1 MKRFIPILFL
11 FSFCQANATSP
22 ICGKLAVNPD
32 TGYRDCVGISV
43 SSDTLPSG
51 STQYIQNGSS
61 YQTGATA
68 NILSLITQGTIQAL
82 GNLYVGNYTSGI
94 YPYIVGAAANGSL
107 FLNGG
112 ASGSSAFWF
121 REGGSNKAK
130 FGGNGLA
137 GCYSMDVS
145 TPGFS
150 STMLAPP
157 KRIMVDTISEAVT
170 INPQNAGFQVTTSSI
185 TFLNQDSGGVI
196 IPHSSMDWKTPYRMT
211 FSTGVVAPMF
221 YGLGTGLTDL
231 VPYVGATTN
240 VNLGLYSITG
250 ALITATDKFSNP
262 LTGHGTY
269 DGFATQY
276 YIPFGHYLIQAAARH
291 DPWFCYLA
299 GVYQPGDTSG
309 YGLYAGDGTRYVYLA
324 DGTYAV
330 NATGPSLFSG
340 NVNSTG
346 TITGTSLIKSG
357 GTSSQFLKADG
368 TVDSSTYLTTI
379 PNDTYVAVT
388 GTYAILTTDN
398 FVGCSG
404 TFTAT
409 LPTAASVTGKTYTI
423 KNTGTGVLTIATTS
437 SQTIDGVTTYV
448 IRTTNSGITVLS
460 NGANWLIKAVV

>member
-1 MKRFIPILFL
+1 VKRFIPILFL

-240 VNLGLYSITG
+240 VDLGSNNLTASRL
-250 ALITATDKFSNP
+250 TATDKIINS
-262 LTGHGTY
+262 LTGHGNY
-269 DGFATQY
+269 DGFFTQY
-276 YIPFGHYLIQAAARH
+276 YIPFGHYLNQAAVRH

-309 YGLYAGDGTRYVYLA
+309 YGLEAGDGTRYVYLA

-368 TVDSSTYLTTI
+368 SVDSSTYLTTI
-379 PNDTYVAVT
+379 PNEAYTAQT
-388 GTYAILTTDN
+388 TTYAILTTDS
-398 FVGCSG
+398 FVGCNG

-409 LPTAASVTGKTYTI
+409 LPTAASVTGKNYTI
-423 KNTGTGVLTIATTS
+423 KNTGTGVVTIATTS

-448 IRTTNSGITVLS
+448 IRTTNSGVTLIS
-460 NGANWLIKAVV
+460 NGANWLIKAVF